1 MLDFNREQLPTSLL
15 PAFYPLFTP
24 TGYYKKAVRTLRAHR
39 LNVIYSILLSTS
51 LKKASLTF
59 SKSALS

>member
-1 MLDFNREQLPTSLL
+1 MTSLFKTYRAGNHADIIGIWF
-15 PAFYPLFTP
+15 PALLFP
-24 TGYYKKAVRTLRAHR
+24 HLY
-39 LNVIYSILLSTS
+39 IYDSIRFMMS